1 MLGCFHYT
9 LCGCQS
15 ITTARGIKL
24 LTLGQLPQP
33 LTLDHLPPAAFIFT
47 EALGKSQTPPFFTH
61 INRLISSPTPLL
73 PHPCLASVSVQEGF
87 CHVGPTHCEI
97 NSCCVT
103 RHNWGCSLLEH
114 AASTPLACHLKPVPG
129 ERART
134 PGCAPSGCGTWAGT
148 GGGRP

>member
-1 MLGCFHYT
+1 M

-24 LTLGQLPQP
+24 LTLG
-33 LTLDHLPPAAFIFT
+33 HLPPTAFIFT
-47 EALGKSQTPPFFTH
+47 EALGKPQTPPFSLPTSTV
-61 INRLISSPTPLL
+61 SSL
-73 PHPCLASVSVQEGF
+73 PQLHCCHPPAWPQSAF
-87 CHVGPTHCEI
+87 RRDPATWDPTHCEI

-103 RHNWGCSLLEH
+103 RQDWGCSLPEH
-114 AASTPLACHLKPVPG
+114 AASTPLARHLKPVPG

-134 PGCAPSGCGTWAGT
+134 PGCEPSGCGTWADT